1 MYLST
6 RFLSSLAK
14 SVHKYHGLFQDLKF
28 IKRINQS
35 QFEMIDKSLY
45 LKDDILINNMK
56 EITES
61 DSYGLYKSY
70 ILESDTPIIDVIKK
84 ISDNKPITMHSS
96 MFVQLYYVLEKNPDT
111 NKFIFRLNN
120 MNPQLNS
127 IINHQIDKNTN
138 RIWTIYPSTF
148 QINSEMYNIY
158 CPDYYVDIIQ
168 INNDKFIGLTI
179 DGYKIYSFT
188 EWIEYIYNNSKI
200 GRAHV

>member
-168 INNDKFIGLTI
+168 INNDKFIG
-179 DGYKIYSFT
+179 
-188 EWIEYIYNNSKI
+188 NNAK
-200 GRAHV
+200 RN